1 MTPIQ
6 QLKEQIKHYELSGRA
21 FREDSDR
28 YHKKAE
34 EAFNTADQYK
44 KAVALLESKEPGGE

>member
-1 MTPIQ
+1 MEPLQ

-34 EAFNTADQYK
+34 EAFSMAEKYK
-44 KAVALLESKEPGGE
+44 QAVAQLETKRE